1 MGKDKKTPIT
11 INGKEYIIEDM
22 TPEQQTMV
30 NHIADLERKLN
41 TAQFNM
47 DQLRVGRDAF
57 VNILT
62 AKLAEEEKEAA

>member
-11 INGKEYIIEDM
+11 INDKEYIVEDM

-30 NHIADLERKLN
+30 NHIADLGRKLN
-41 TAQFNM
+41 TAQFNI

-57 VNILT
+57 INLLS
-62 AKLAEEEKEAA
+62 AKLAEEEKG